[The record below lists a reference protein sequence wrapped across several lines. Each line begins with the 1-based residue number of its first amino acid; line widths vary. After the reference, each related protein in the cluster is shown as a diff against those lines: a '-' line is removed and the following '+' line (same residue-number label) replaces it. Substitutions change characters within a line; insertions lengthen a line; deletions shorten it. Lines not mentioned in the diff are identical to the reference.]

1 MKKQYVQPLMKVA
14 QVKATQMICDSI
26 TFNKDVEI
34 DNSLNTE
41 GEAGWDTQW

>member
-26 TFNKDVEI
+26 TFNKGVEI
-34 DNSLNTE
+34 DDDMNTDSDP
-41 GEAGWDTQW
+41 GWDTQW